1 MLDKQHDLYAK
12 RHRELELSVSRWNSV
27 MQGVGTVWTTCQ
39 RSASCVES
47 WLILP
52 RQGPERVAMAQSLFF
67 QRTGCFWPC
76 SAPASVR
83 ADERS
88 SEEVVSSL
96 RPRGKASQD
105 GFTSLQM
112 TSLRTLFRT
121 PYISPE
127 KSARTSRKIGRDIP
141 PFSLF
146 FRHTCSRYLLLSGV
160 NTGPLGRVHDGWQAR
175 RAYVLCLK
183 GEVTMAPRR
192 TTTSRPDIP
201 PALDQ
206 LLTIKQAAAR
216 LGISDS
222 KFYRLMR
229 DRRVGIPV
237 IRMPGHTTRIPAA
250 KLQLWIERHT
260 DQAM

>member
-1 MLDKQHDLYAK
+1 MICMQRDTESWNSRCLGGTQSCKA
-12 RHRELELSVSRWNSV
+12 LELSGQHASALHLVSSPGSFYHARVQRGSRWRKACSFNALAVSGLV
-27 MQGVGTVWTTCQ
+27 VRPPPFGRMRGPQRKWFLPFARVG
-39 RSASCVES
+39 R
-47 WLILP
+47 
-52 RQGPERVAMAQSLFF
+52 
-67 QRTGCFWPC
+67 
-76 SAPASVR
+76 
-83 ADERS
+83 
-88 SEEVVSSL
+88 
-96 RPRGKASQD
+96 ASQD

-192 TTTSRPDIP
+192 TTTSRPDVP